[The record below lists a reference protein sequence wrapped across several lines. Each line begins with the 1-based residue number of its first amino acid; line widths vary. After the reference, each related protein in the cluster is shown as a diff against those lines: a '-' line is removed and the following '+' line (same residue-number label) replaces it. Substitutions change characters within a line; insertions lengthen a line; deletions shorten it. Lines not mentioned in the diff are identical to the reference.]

1 LSNHDTIIQ
10 IRASREIKENEIKS
24 ILNIIDRYKGKSEFQ
39 ISEAKNGYDVYMS
52 SLNDARHTV
61 AKILKVLG
69 GKRTE
74 SMEYL
79 RVQDGKAVYRF
90 TLCVRLTNKPSKA
103 KYGFG

>member
-1 LSNHDTIIQ
+1 MSNQDTIIQ
-10 IRASREIKENEIKS
+10 IRASREIEENERKS
-24 ILNIIDRYKGKSEFQ
+24 ILNIINRYKGESEYQ
-39 ISEAKNGYDVYMS
+39 ISDAKNGYDVYMS

-61 AKILKVLG
+61 AKILKVVG

-74 SMEYL
+74 STKYI
-79 RVQDGKAVYRF
+79 RVQEGKAIYRF